1 MEECK
6 KFKKWEEKDLKQ
18 GKRCS
23 QTQIKSF
30 ERYIQDVLKV

>member
-1 MEECK
+1 MVQGK
-6 KFKKWEEKDLKQ
+6 KIKNWEEEVIKY
-18 GKRCS
+18 GKRSS